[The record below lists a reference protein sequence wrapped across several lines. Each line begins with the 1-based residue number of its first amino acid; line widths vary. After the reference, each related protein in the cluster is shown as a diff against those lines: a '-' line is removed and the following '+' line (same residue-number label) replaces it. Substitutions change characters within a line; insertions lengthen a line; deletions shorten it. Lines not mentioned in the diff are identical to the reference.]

1 MDEDSIKMINK
12 IKINKGFT
20 NVPLSRAEKK
30 QKKSKKKQCFKG
42 KARCNVM

>member
-20 NVPLSRAEKK
+20 NVPLSREKK
-30 QKKSKKKQCFKG
+30 KKKRQCFKG